1 MGVVVAYFVPHFPIA
16 TVATVV
22 SVKILLY
29 FPLSLSP
36 VLLDLVTVIQQS

>member
-1 MGVVVAYFVPHFPIA
+1 MGVVVTHFVPHFPFA

-22 SVKILLY
+22 SVKILPY